1 MAAMV
6 RQVYVRAHTCAG
18 AGTRKAA
25 QCGDGGG
32 DVAVVGSG
40 NLRWFDAALVRLSG
54 LDADEGARATAA
66 GASASDVRSLSA
78 LLNKLHARIAAREA
92 ALSSDNASPD
102 NAHYSLFVMK
112 EMVNALLTDIV

>member
-1 MAAMV
+1 MPTETAVAPEDD
-6 RQVYVRAHTCAG
+6 RL
-18 AGTRKAA
+18 A
-25 QCGDGGG
+25 QGSWEPWLAERFVAYLLNDAEGRSRPVA
-32 DVAVVGSG
+32 DVES
-40 NLRWFDAALVRLSG
+40 ALVRLSG

-102 NAHYSLFVMK
+102 NTNT
-112 EMVNALLTDIV
+112 NA